1 MGLFKSMMGEGALS
15 VTFGHLRHILRA
27 TGLAAMLTGVAACQT
42 IGTPPPTDAVA
53 GREQAA
59 LNGVDQSLWKSALDA
74 ERASR
79 YDQAVG
85 ALGNLYQRHA
95 SDPRVVAALVRNLR
109 YNSQAEAAVE
119 LVERGATDLLSD
131 PDLKFEYAKAL
142 LASGRIQQALPAFR
156 DLTQVMADNWQL
168 HSAIGIAFDALG
180 QYPEAI
186 SAYQTALQLSPNNP
200 VVMNNLA
207 MSQAMSG
214 QLQAAI
220 GTLET
225 AAGFNRTN
233 PHIRQ
238 NLALLYAVN
247 GEEEKAK
254 ALAAM
259 DLSTRDL
266 ETNLSFYRRFGGAIP

>member
-1 MGLFKSMMGEGALS
+1 MMGEGALS

-27 TGLAAMLTGVAACQT
+27 TGLAAMLAGVAACQT
-42 IGTPPPTDAVA
+42 IATPSPADTVA
-53 GREQAA
+53 ESGQGA
-59 LNGVDQSLWKSALDA
+59 LNGVDQSLWTSARDA
-74 ERASR
+74 ERANR

-109 YNSQAEAAVE
+109 YNGQAETAVE
-119 LVERGATDLLSD
+119 LVERDAVDLLSD

-142 LASGRIQQALPAFR
+142 LAAGRGQQAQQTFR
-156 DLTQVMADNWQL
+156 DLTQVMADNWRL
-168 HSAIGIAFDALG
+168 YSAIGISHDALG
-180 QYPEAI
+180 QYPDAI
-186 SAYQTALQLSPNNP
+186 SAYQTALRLSPNNS

-220 GTLET
+220 GTLEA

-247 GEEEKAK
+247 GEEDKAK